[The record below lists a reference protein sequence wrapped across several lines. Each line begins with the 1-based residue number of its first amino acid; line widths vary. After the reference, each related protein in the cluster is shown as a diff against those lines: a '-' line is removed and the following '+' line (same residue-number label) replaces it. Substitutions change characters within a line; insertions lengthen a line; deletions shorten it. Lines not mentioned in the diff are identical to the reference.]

1 MQNIFGPMAQSPNPT
16 NEVPNS
22 GPSASPIAP
31 QAPDINSRMNE
42 LYNPSHTA
50 IDAFKDL
57 ESQYPERQNPSTLRK
72 IGAAITGVGYGP
84 QAAMNLL
91 EQPHQR
97 DIEDWKNKMGP
108 LQQGANLE
116 RQENVNS
123 RTLAYQ
129 TIAAQLRQE
138 ALDNKEKLD
147 DANLKIRQQRADVYE
162 FKARNPDFKIDFSG
176 TTVKVANPQTGE
188 IKDTGIPTGSMS
200 DADKLALQHEN
211 RLDEIGATG
220 NEARKTEGVKQDGRE
235 SLAEKKGWTTAN
247 IPDPTDPTRLIGVRI
262 NNDTG
267 EVKRIELD
275 NKPVGP
281 VAKVSGTGSTSKPEL
296 PTQTRVRM
304 ISKAREVANKNPDW
318 AKYIKIQGNDFIIT
332 KPGGWGGPDKATFDK
347 INNAIYGTSTGSAVN
362 SIEKEIPNSGG
373 KMAVST
379 DGGKTWKAK

>member
-1 MQNIFGPMAQSPNPT
+1 MQNIFGPMAQSPNGVT
-16 NEVPNS
+16 
-22 GPSASPIAP
+22 GPAASPVAP
-31 QAPDINSRMNE
+31 QAPDVNARMNE

-50 IDAFKDL
+50 SDAFNDL
-57 ESQYPERQNPSTLRK
+57 ASQYPERQNPSALRK
-72 IGAAITGVGYGP
+72 IGAAITGIGYGP

-91 EQPHQR
+91 EQPHTR
-97 DIEDWKNKMGP
+97 DVEDWKNRMGP
-108 LQQGANLE
+108 LQQSANLE

-147 DANLKIRQQRADVYE
+147 DANLKIRQQRADVYD
-162 FKARNPDFKIDFSG
+162 FKARNPDLDFDFSG
-176 TTVKVANPQTGE
+176 DTIKVVNPKNGE
-188 IKDTGIPTGSMS
+188 IKDTGVKTGNLS
-200 DADKLALQHEN
+200 DADKLALQHKN
-211 RLDEIGATG
+211 RLSEINATG
-220 NEARKTEGVKQDGRE
+220 SETRKTEDLRQSGRE
-235 SLAEKKGWTTAN
+235 SLATQNGWTTAN

-267 EVKRIELD
+267 EVKRIVLD
-275 NKPVGP
+275 SKPVGP
-281 VAKVSGTGSTSKPEL
+281 VTKTSGTGSTAKPEL

-304 ISKAREVANKNPDW
+304 ISKAREIANKNPDW

-347 INNAIYGTSTGSAVN
+347 INNAIYGSNTSEQ

-373 KMAVST
+373 KMAIST